1 MTAAVEVSART
12 TAACADCRWTSGT
25 LTCDLSI
32 RVAARQHAD
41 LTEHPVAVLTNTIT
55 VLQPERAGDAV
66 HATVGAQTVAV
77 LSGSGQDP
85 RA

>member
-1 MTAAVEVSART
+1 MTAEVEVSART

-25 LTCDLSI
+25 PTGDLSI

-41 LTEHPVAVLTNTIT
+41 LTQHPVAVLTNTIT

-66 HATVGAQTVAV
+66 HATVSAQTVAV
-77 LSGSGQDP
+77 LAGTGQDR